1 MTRAL
6 DCCLGYCRDRKTRLE
21 EVSMSSRKPTVDG
34 LDDVDDEDGVV
45 EDESSEESD
54 LTLQV
59 ESADDAILGDDSSLE
74 SANARGEDASRRD
87 EEET

>member
-1 MTRAL
+1 
-6 DCCLGYCRDRKTRLE
+6 
-21 EVSMSSRKPTVDG
+21 MSSRKPTVDG

-59 ESADDAILGDDSSLE
+59 ESADDAILGDDSGLE
-74 SANARGEDASRRD
+74 SANAREEDTSRRD

>member
-1 MTRAL
+1 
-6 DCCLGYCRDRKTRLE
+6 
-21 EVSMSSRKPTVDG
+21 MSSRKPTVDG

-74 SANARGEDASRRD
+74 SANARREDANRRD

>member
-1 MTRAL
+1 
-6 DCCLGYCRDRKTRLE
+6 
-21 EVSMSSRKPTVDG
+21 MSSRKPTVDG
-34 LDDVDDEDGVV
+34 LDDIDDEDGVV

-74 SANARGEDASRRD
+74 SANARGEDTSRRD

>member
-1 MTRAL
+1 
-6 DCCLGYCRDRKTRLE
+6 
-21 EVSMSSRKPTVDG
+21 MSSRKPTVDG

>member
-1 MTRAL
+1 
-6 DCCLGYCRDRKTRLE
+6 
-21 EVSMSSRKPTVDG
+21 MSSRKPTVDG
-34 LDDVDDEDGVV
+34 LDDIDDEDGVV

-74 SANARGEDASRRD
+74 SANTRGEDASRRD

>member
-1 MTRAL
+1 
-6 DCCLGYCRDRKTRLE
+6 
-21 EVSMSSRKPTVDG
+21 MSSRKPTVDG

-45 EDESSEESD
+45 EEEILEESD

-59 ESADDAILGDDSSLE
+59 KSADDAILGDDSSLE
-74 SANARGEDASRRD
+74 SANARGDDLGRRE

>member
-1 MTRAL
+1 
-6 DCCLGYCRDRKTRLE
+6 
-21 EVSMSSRKPTVDG
+21 MSSRKPTVDG
-34 LDDVDDEDGVV
+34 LDDIDDEDGVV